1 MRLHLHKCRFQH
13 LVTRKSISCLLHSL
27 AENKDKLPKFKWN
40 WFVKEIGYKFM
51 HLEPNLLYAHQVC
64 YLLQGIEEM
73 EVWLSNKE
81 TSLGT

>member
-1 MRLHLHKCRFQH
+1 
-13 LVTRKSISCLLHSL
+13 
-27 AENKDKLPKFKWN
+27 
-40 WFVKEIGYKFM
+40 M